1 MALIGGGHAF
11 GKTHGACEAGAGSKP
26 VDDPVNPWPGWSMV
40 MIMNNDYDDEN
51 DLNLCHATPGMCG
64 SGKLGDAF
72 TSGFEFPFTT
82 NPTKWDNEY
91 FVNLERYQV

>member
-1 MALIGGGHAF
+1 
-11 GKTHGACEAGAGSKP
+11 
-26 VDDPVNPWPGWSMV
+26 
-40 MIMNNDYDDEN
+40 
-51 DLNLCHATPGMCG
+51 MCG

-91 FVNLERYQV
+91 FVNLERYQVGNHLKETLFDILISLFQWEKYKGPGGHYQWKVMSKLSKSQPHLEP

>member
-1 MALIGGGHAF
+1 MLIILLSH
-11 GKTHGACEAGAGSKP
+11 P
-26 VDDPVNPWPGWSMV
+26 
-40 MIMNNDYDDEN
+40 Y
-51 DLNLCHATPGMCG
+51 LYATPGMCG